1 MKRETLEALL
11 AAEQRGQPALL
22 ITDLAEGGQALFI
35 GDQHAGDLVLT
46 DDEQATARA
55 VAAAGQSRVVET
67 AGRRYFVALFAPP
80 PRLIIVGAV
89 HIAEPLSRMAALADW
104 RVIVVDPRSAWT
116 DRGTFAGIT
125 VVTDWPD
132 VALTALKPDA
142 ATAVVT
148 LTHDPKLDDPAL
160 LAALASPAFYIGAL
174 GSRRTH
180 AARLSRLAAAGVA
193 PDALARIHGPVG
205 LAIGA
210 QTPAEIAIAIMA
222 EITQTRRMAAGAG
235 R

>member
-11 AAEQRGQPALL
+11 AAEQRGQSALL
-22 ITDLAEGGQALFI
+22 ITDLADGGQALFI

-46 DDEQATARA
+46 DDERETARA

-89 HIAEPLSRMAALADW
+89 HIAEALSRMAALADW
-104 RVIVVDPRSAWT
+104 QVIVVDPRSAWT

-132 VALTALKPDA
+132 VALAALKPDA

-180 AARLSRLAAAGVA
+180 AARLSRLAAAGAA

-222 EITQTRRMAAGAG
+222 EITQMRRLAAGA
-235 R
+235 RR